1 MTFWGNIKAAISPWK
16 ERESAKLT
24 WMAED
29 AAPFTIF
36 GWHVLLPKTE
46 KYGSET
52 RFFEHH
58 LNDCMEKSLK
68 LKFGDRPS
76 PWHVNAAFI
85 VDLRWQIEELENRV
99 KALEGMQW
107 SKL

>member
-1 MTFWGNIKAAISPWK
+1 MTFWGSIKAAISPK
-16 ERESAKLT
+16 EKV
-24 WMAED
+24 ED
-29 AAPFTIF
+29 VAPF
-36 GWHVLLPKTE
+36 LLPKTE
-46 KYGSET
+46 KYGSKT
-52 RFFEHH
+52 RVFEHH

-76 PWHVNAAFI
+76 PWHINAAFI
-85 VDLRWQIEELENRV
+85 VDLRGQIEELENRV